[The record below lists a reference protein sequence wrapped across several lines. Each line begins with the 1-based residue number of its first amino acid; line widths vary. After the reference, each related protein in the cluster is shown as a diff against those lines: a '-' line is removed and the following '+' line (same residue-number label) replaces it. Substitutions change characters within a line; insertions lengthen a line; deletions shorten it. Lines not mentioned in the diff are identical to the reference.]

1 MTGGVTTASGE
12 EPIHMRDGNSAPY
25 RMSKDQEVL
34 LSMLLN
40 VNGNDRRKPVR
51 DFEES
56 ASKAHQLA
64 AITFLGAFFQ

>member
-1 MTGGVTTASGE
+1 
-12 EPIHMRDGNSAPY
+12 
-25 RMSKDQEVL
+25 MSKDQEVL

>member
-1 MTGGVTTASGE
+1 
-12 EPIHMRDGNSAPY
+12 
-25 RMSKDQEVL
+25 MSKDQEVL
-34 LSMLLN
+34 LPMLRN

-64 AITFLGAFFQ
+64 AITLLGAFFQ

>member
-1 MTGGVTTASGE
+1 
-12 EPIHMRDGNSAPY
+12 MRDGNRASY
-25 RMSKDQEVL
+25 GMSKEQEIL
-34 LSMLLN
+34 LSMLRN
-40 VNGNDRRKPVR
+40 VNCNDQRKPVR

>member
-1 MTGGVTTASGE
+1 
-12 EPIHMRDGNSAPY
+12 MRDGNSAPY

-34 LSMLLN
+34 LPMLRN

-64 AITFLGAFFQ
+64 AITLLGAFFQ